1 MYYLYLILS
10 VGGRAGF
17 GITQDPTER
26 NKQYCSHS
34 GDIVQFKFLYGGIR
48 THAKAL
54 ESTIK
59 RQYVDN
65 IWMVDDWKTEWLKD
79 DVTMDDLQNYVDRLI
94 KDRHIKLKLTHTD
107 YDFRTDLEEQ
117 AIDN

>member
-1 MYYLYLILS
+1 MYYLYLIQS
-10 VGGRAGF
+10 IGGRAGF
-17 GITQDPTER
+17 GITQDPKER

-48 THAKAL
+48 SHGKAL

-59 RQYVDN
+59 RQYVEN

-79 DVTMDDLQNYVDRLI
+79 NVTIESLKNYVEDLI
-94 KDRHIKLKLTHTD
+94 ETRHFKLKLVTTN
-107 YDFRTDLEEQ
+107 YNFQKDLEE
-117 AIDN
+117 

>member
-1 MYYLYLILS
+1 MYYLYLIQS

-17 GITQDPTER
+17 GITQNPKER

-48 THAKAL
+48 AHAKAL

-65 IWMVDDWKTEWLKD
+65 IWMVDDWQTEWLKD
-79 DVTMDDLQNYVDRLI
+79 GVDMTKLRVYVEDLI
-94 KDRHIKLKLTHTD
+94 KTRHFKLKLTTTD
-107 YDFRTDLEEQ
+107 YTFQTDL
-117 AIDN
+117 D